1 MIKVVLILNHVQAGM
16 GSDENALLAPGGKK
30 SPIGPGMTLEPLI
43 ESFGGT
49 IVATLYCGD
58 RYFLENEAEVKKK
71 FIGFSKKFE
80 ADAVLCGPAM
90 HYPNFGE
97 MCGSLA
103 KAMNENG
110 IPAIAAMS
118 AENPATANYQHHIPI
133 VKMPKKGGIGLNDSF
148 KHMAQLVVAK
158 GKLEDTARL
167 EAEFCF

>member
-71 FIGFSKKFE
+71 FIGFSKK
-80 ADAVLCGPAM
+80 
-90 HYPNFGE
+90 
-97 MCGSLA
+97 
-103 KAMNENG
+103 
-110 IPAIAAMS
+110 I
-118 AENPATANYQHHIPI
+118 
-133 VKMPKKGGIGLNDSF
+133 
-148 KHMAQLVVAK
+148 
-158 GKLEDTARL
+158 
-167 EAEFCF
+167 

>member
-1 MIKVVLILNHVQAGM
+1 MTKIVLILNHVQAGM

-43 ESFGGT
+43 ESFGGE

-58 RYFLENEAEVKKK
+58 RYFLQNEAEVKKK
-71 FIGFSKKFE
+71 FIGFAKKFE

-103 KAMNENG
+103 KAMNEKG
-110 IPAIAAMS
+110 VPAIAAMS
-118 AENPATANYQHHIPI
+118 IENPATEKYKQTIPI
-133 VKMPKKGGIGLNDSF
+133 VNMPKKGGIGLNDSF
-148 KHMAQLVVAK
+148 KQMAQLVVAK
-158 GKLEDTARL
+158 GKHEDTADL
-167 EAEFCF
+167 ETNYCF